1 MTTIRLW
8 RLGYI
13 DRKNPCNSVIP
24 SADAIQKL
32 KDLIKNN
39 TSGGILDIIWGPDI
53 SLDVYTHPD
62 GTDVVDVVQSVEDY
76 K

>member
-13 DRKNPCNSVIP
+13 DRNNPCNSVIP

-32 KDLIKNN
+32 KDLIKCN

-53 SLDVYTHPD
+53 TLDVYTHPD
-62 GTDVVDVVQSVEDY
+62 GTDVVDVVQSVEDSQ
-76 K
+76 